1 MGLTLTNGN
10 SSSRRLRLTN
20 NLGTNG
26 RVRIWLSQPSSND
39 PDAQAFITAAGITDP
54 TQQSAINTLVISM
67 KANGTWTKM
76 NAIYPMVG
84 GTATTH
90 KFNLKNPLDTDAAY
104 RLLFSGGWTHSSN
117 GALPNG
123 TNAFADTRLATSILP
138 SNSNHLSVYVRTAQT
153 TNAVPIGSFNLS
165 GTLLF
170 QLNVS
175 TGVGL
180 AYYTGGIKTELFSAL
195 GNSLGFFTGTT
206 RANNDRKTFRNAVQ
220 QASLTTAVNTNY
232 NSLFNYL
239 GARNRDNVA
248 DTYSSQQL
256 AFASIGSGL
265 TDAEVG
271 TLYTD
276 IQTFQTTL
284 GRQV

>member
-1 MGLTLTNGN
+1 MSFLVNPYWYAPTCT
-10 SSSRRLRLTN
+10 
-20 NLGTNG
+20 
-26 RVRIWLSQPSSND
+26 
-39 PDAQAFITAAGITDP
+39 DADALAFLTAAGITDP
-54 TQQSAINTLVISM
+54 TITSAICTLVTSM
-67 KANGTWTKM
+67 KANGTWAKCI
-76 NAIYPMVG
+76 AIYPFVG
-84 GTATTH
+84 STASEQ
-90 KFNLKNPLDTDAAY
+90 KWNLKDPRDLDAAY
-104 RLLFSGGWTHSSN
+104 RLLFSGGWTHSAN

-123 TNAFADTRLATSILP
+123 TNAYADTRLATNVLT

-180 AYYTGGIKTELFSAL
+180 ASYTGGITTELFSAL
-195 GNSLGFFTGTT
+195 ANSLGFFTGTT

-276 IQTFQTTL
+276 VQAFQTTL